1 MKVVA
6 NNGFKGVRQN
16 GRTPG
21 SPNKSTK
28 EVRER
33 FKALLDNNIETIEK
47 DLLLLEPKDRIN
59 AILQL
64 AKYVVPQLRS
74 IEVNEMNIKDI
85 EPIIIQINETNSD

>member
-74 IEVNEMNIKDI
+74 VEISETKQKEF
-85 EPIIIQINETNSD
+85 EPINITLT

>member
-16 GRTPG
+16 GRTRG
-21 SPNKSTK
+21 STNRSTK

-33 FKALLDNNIETIEK
+33 FKTLLDNNIETIES
-47 DLLLLEPKDRIN
+47 DLAMLEPKDRIN

-74 IEVNEMNIKDI
+74 VEVTETKQKEF
-85 EPIIIQINETNSD
+85 EPINITLT

>member
-21 SPNKSTK
+21 STNRTTK

-33 FKALLDNNIETIEK
+33 FKTLLDNNIETIES
-47 DLLLLEPKDRIN
+47 DLAMLEPKDRIN

-74 IEVNEMNIKDI
+74 VEIFETKQKEF
-85 EPIIIQINETNSD
+85 EPINITLT